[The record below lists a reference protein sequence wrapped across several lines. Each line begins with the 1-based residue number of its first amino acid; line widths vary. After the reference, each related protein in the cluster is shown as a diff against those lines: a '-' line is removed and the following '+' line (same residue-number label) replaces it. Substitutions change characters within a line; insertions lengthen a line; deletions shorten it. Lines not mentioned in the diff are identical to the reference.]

1 MAGETFDG
9 STFVPPSSYVKFRE
23 FVAWSNTFARYKL
36 GRSEVNKSLDL
47 QISSSVGY
55 FKKINAFLVCTMCR
69 HETIHDE
76 WTGVKIKAWLGS

>member
-23 FVAWSNTFARYKL
+23 FVAWSDTFARYKL

-55 FKKINAFLVCTMCR
+55 FKKINVFLVCTMCC